1 LQPPIRHQIIA
12 CTSCGLRSVLPARDA
27 LPQRCPKC
35 RGQFAPIGP
44 PYEEHRISEHGRPLA
59 EGFEL
64 LLDNLRSV
72 HNVGSIFRTAE
83 GAGLKHIHLAGITPT
98 PDNAKLKKTALGADE
113 TVAWTY
119 HLNGLIAAR
128 QLKEAGHC
136 LWALEG
142 GERAV
147 PLLETNLAVPEK
159 LVLVIGSEVCGVDPA
174 ILALCEQVVYLPMQG
189 HKASLN
195 AAVATGIAVYRLR
208 FGH

>member
-1 LQPPIRHQIIA
+1 MAPIRHQLIE
-12 CTSCGLRSVLPARDA
+12 CTACGLRATLPERDPLPA
-27 LPQRCPKC
+27 RCPKC
-35 RGQFAPIGP
+35 RGQLAFVGQ
-44 PYEEHRISEHGRPLA
+44 PYEEHRIAAHGRPLGA
-59 EGFEL
+59 SFEL

-83 GAGLKHIHLAGITPT
+83 GAGLSRIHLTGIAPTPT
-98 PDNAKLKKTALGADE
+98 NAKLKKTALGADE

-119 HLNGLIAAR
+119 HLNGLKAAR
-128 QLKEAGHC
+128 QLKESGHH

-159 LVLVIGSEVCGVDPA
+159 LVLVVGSEVCGVDPA
-174 ILALCEQVVYLPMQG
+174 ILELCEQVIYLPMQG

-195 AAVATGIAVYRLR
+195 VAVATGIAVYRLR
-208 FGH
+208 FGL